1 MRINPYDAWL
11 FLIGETLGWA
21 MDLGSANRSP
31 SCRHSAAAASWA
43 TMV

>member
-1 MRINPYDAWL
+1 MTWL

-21 MDLGSANRSP
+21 MDLGTANRSP